1 MYFQTSRERI
11 ERAKAHG
18 QAFGKTWSDFLD
30 EPDPYDIGVHVNDDG
45 TGELWIEPIHPLPV
59 ALSLELGELLYQ
71 LRAALDACIY
81 QAAIIDSRQDPPP
94 HENALEFPICATEA
108 TFKTSTRKI
117 APLKNQRVRKF
128 IHDVQPCHI
137 QYLKTPGAK
146 WLPETL
152 ALLNE
157 WARRDRHRKLHIVGS
172 WPAEA
177 DPQLRLPDGVALVSM
192 KLVGLGLLL
201 EKQDQLATFV
211 LDGWKRGMK
220 IEANANAVIDV
231 ASDEPPPP
239 TDLSNTLDM
248 RVRQMIAGVEFIVT
262 KVFEKAY

>member
-1 MYFQTSRERI
+1 
-11 ERAKAHG
+11 
-18 QAFGKTWSDFLD
+18 
-30 EPDPYDIGVHVNDDG
+30 
-45 TGELWIEPIHPLPV
+45 
-59 ALSLELGELLYQ
+59 
-71 LRAALDACIY
+71 
-81 QAAIIDSRQDPPP
+81 
-94 HENALEFPICATEA
+94 
-108 TFKTSTRKI
+108 
-117 APLKNQRVRKF
+117 
-128 IHDVQPCHI
+128 
-137 QYLKTPGAK
+137 
-146 WLPETL
+146 LPETL

-157 WARRDRHRKLHIVGS
+157 WARRDRHRKLHVVGS

-177 DPQLRLPDGVALVSM
+177 DPQLRLPDGVILVSM

-211 LDGWKRGMK
+211 LHGWKRGMK

-231 ASDEPPPP
+231 ASDEAPPP